1 MKITTKYRALY
12 RLFVSTMFCGLACL
26 AFAGRCGAQSLGL
39 APAQVVEKFKPGVP
53 FQFDLSTVNTGDA
66 PVDMHVEITDF
77 WYNEKNEK
85 VFSAAGTSP
94 RSAANWIQFVPDH
107 FEVGAHG
114 TQKMKAIVTPPA
126 DARGGYYATLFV
138 QSKPQL
144 SFPKGDGKGVFTSMR
159 IGCLV
164 LLRAEETEDYK
175 IELSNVKLSPPDEA
189 HGLSVDFD
197 LLNAGNTHVFPV
209 ARVAVLDGN
218 CKLVAKAESE
228 EKRFLPGQKN
238 AMHVEW
244 AGKLPAGSYTALL
257 TVAYGE
263 DRIETQQVPFNVGA
277 KEAGN

>member
-1 MKITTKYRALY
+1 MMKEYRKPLY
-12 RLFVSTMFCGLACL
+12 LLLCGVACL
-26 AFAGRCGAQSLGL
+26 ALLSGQGWAQSLGL

-53 FQFDLSTVNTGDA
+53 FQFDLSTVNTGDT

-85 VFSAAGTSP
+85 VFSSAGTSP

-164 LLRAEETEDYK
+164 LLKAEDTEDYR
-175 IELSNVKLSPPDEA
+175 IEVSSMKLTPPADTRS
-189 HGLSVDFD
+189 LSVDFD
-197 LLNAGNTHVFPV
+197 LLNAGNTHIFPV
-209 ARVAVLDGN
+209 ARVAVLDAN
-218 CKLVAKAESE
+218 RKLVAKAESE

-238 AMHVEW
+238 SMHVEW
-244 AGKLPAGSYTALL
+244 AGKLPAGNYTAVL
-257 TVAYGE
+257 TVTYGE
-263 DRIETQQVPFNVGA
+263 DRIETQQVAFTVLQ
-277 KEAGN
+277 

>member
-1 MKITTKYRALY
+1 MTMNRNREILC
-12 RLFVSTMFCGLACL
+12 RLMCGLVCL
-26 AFAGRCGAQSLGL
+26 AALAGQGRAQSLGL

-53 FQFDLSTVNTGDA
+53 FQFDLSTVNSGDT

-77 WYNEKNEK
+77 WYDEKNEK
-85 VFSAAGTSP
+85 VFSSPGTSP

-107 FEVGAHG
+107 FEVGPHG

-126 DARGGYYATLFV
+126 DAKGGYYAVLFV

-144 SFPKGDGKGVFTSMR
+144 SFPKNDGKGVFTSMR

-164 LLRAEETEDYK
+164 LLRAETTEEYK
-175 IELSNVKLSPPDEA
+175 IEVSNVKVTPPAET

-197 LLNAGNTHVFPV
+197 LLNASNTHVFPV
-209 ARVAVLDGN
+209 ARVAVLDPN
-218 CKLVAKAESE
+218 RKLVAKAESE

-238 AMHVEW
+238 SMHVEW
-244 AGKLPAGSYTALL
+244 AGKLPPGNYTAVL

-263 DRIETQQVPFNVGA
+263 DHIETQQTAFSVSGQ
-277 KEAGN
+277 

>member
-1 MKITTKYRALY
+1 MTTKRN
-12 RLFVSTMFCGLACL
+12 REILFGLLCGLLC
-26 AFAGRCGAQSLGL
+26 FAAGQARAQSLGL

-53 FQFDLSTVNTGDA
+53 FQFDLSTVNSGDT

-77 WYNEKNEK
+77 WYDEKNEK
-85 VFSAAGTSP
+85 VFSSPGTSP

-107 FEVGAHG
+107 FEVGPHG

-126 DARGGYYATLFV
+126 DARGGYYAVLFV

-144 SFPKGDGKGVFTSMR
+144 SFPKNDGKGVFTSMR

-164 LLRAEETEDYK
+164 LLHAETTEEYK
-175 IELSNVKLSPPDEA
+175 IELSNVKVTPPAEA
-189 HGLSVDFD
+189 RGLSVDFD

-209 ARVAVLDGN
+209 ARVAVLDTN
-218 CKLVAKAESE
+218 RKLVAKAQSD

-238 AMHVEW
+238 TMHVEW
-244 AGKLPAGSYTALL
+244 AGKLPPGNYTAVL

-263 DRIETQQVPFNVGA
+263 DHIETQQTAFSVSGQ
-277 KEAGN
+277 

>member
-1 MKITTKYRALY
+1 M
-12 RLFVSTMFCGLACL
+12 
-26 AFAGRCGAQSLGL
+26 AGPTPLRAQSLGL

-53 FQFDLSTVNTGDA
+53 FEFDLSTVNTGDI

-85 VFSAAGTSP
+85 VFSSPGTSP

-138 QSKPQL
+138 QSKPEL
-144 SFPKGDGKGVFTSMR
+144 SFPKSDGKGVFTSMR

-164 LLRAEETEDYK
+164 LLRAESTEDYK
-175 IELSNVKLSPPDEA
+175 IELSNVKLTPPADA
-189 HGLSVDFD
+189 RGLSVDFD
-197 LLNAGNTHVFPV
+197 LLNASNTHIFPV
-209 ARVAVLDGN
+209 ARVAVLDSN
-218 CKLVAKAESE
+218 RKLVAKGESE

-238 AMHVEW
+238 SMHVEW
-244 AGKLPAGSYTALL
+244 AGKLPAGNYTAVL

-263 DRIETQQVPFNVGA
+263 DRIETQQVPFNIA
-277 KEAGN
+277 TP

>member
-1 MKITTKYRALY
+1 MTTNRSREIVS
-12 RLFVSTMFCGLACL
+12 RLLCGLLLIA
-26 AFAGRCGAQSLGL
+26 AITGNVRAQSLGL

-53 FQFDLSTVNTGDA
+53 FQFDLSTVNSGDS

-77 WYNEKNEK
+77 WYDEKNEK
-85 VFSAAGTSP
+85 VFSSAGTSP

-126 DARGGYYATLFV
+126 DARGGYYAVLFV

-144 SFPKGDGKGVFTSMR
+144 SFPKGDGKGVSTSMR

-164 LLRAEETEDYK
+164 LLRAESTEEYK
-175 IELSNVKLSPPDEA
+175 IELSNLKVTPPAET

-197 LLNAGNTHVFPV
+197 LLNASNTHVFPM
-209 ARVAVLDGN
+209 ARVAVLDAN
-218 CKLVAKAESE
+218 RKLAAKAESE

-238 AMHVEW
+238 SMHVEW
-244 AGKLPAGSYTALL
+244 AGKLPAGNYTALL
-257 TVAYGE
+257 TVAYGD
-263 DRIETQQVPFNVGA
+263 DRIETKQIPFSVA
-277 KEAGN
+277 E